1 VPTGAP
7 WRSRLDRW
15 QRRHAYGAFAVAVG
29 RKFVDD
35 RAGGFAALIAYYAF
49 FSIFPLLLAL
59 TSILGFALHDDPELQ
74 AKIVD
79 SVFAEL
85 PVVGPQIRENVGA
98 LTGNAPALVV
108 GAALALWAGLGVTL
122 ALNRAFDRV
131 WAVPYMRRRH
141 YLAARAR
148 GLLLLAAIGAAL
160 VTSSVASGVAMSGGL
175 GSQVESV
182 VTVALSVGVDAV
194 VMALILLLAT
204 SRRTRVAEVL
214 PGALLCSGGLLLLQA
229 IGAAYVQATI
239 QRSSGTYGL
248 FAAVIGL
255 LSWLWLVAQ
264 LLLIAAEVN
273 AVRAE
278 RLWPRSL
285 VGQLTAADRLALE
298 RGAAMAQSDS
308 RQRITVTFDES

>member
-1 VPTGAP
+1 MA
-7 WRSRLDRW
+7 
-15 QRRHAYGAFAVAVG
+15 

-59 TSILGFALHDDPELQ
+59 TSILGFLLHDDPERQ

-85 PVVGPQIRENVGA
+85 PVVGPQIRENVSQLAGS
-98 LTGNAPALVV
+98 GPALVV
-108 GAALALWAGLGVTL
+108 GVVLALWAGVGITL
-122 ALNRAFDRV
+122 ALSRAFDRV
-131 WAVPYMRRRH
+131 WGVPQVRRRH

-160 VTSSVASGVAMSGGL
+160 VASSVAGGVALAGEL
-175 GSQVESV
+175 GSQVGAVVSV
-182 VTVALSVGVDAV
+182 TLSLAVDAT
-194 VMALILLLAT
+194 VMALVFLLAT
-204 SRRTRVAEVL
+204 SRRTRLAEVL
-214 PGALLCSGGLLLLQA
+214 LGVMLCTGGLLVLQA
-229 IGAAYVQATI
+229 VGAAYVQATI
-239 QRSSGTYGL
+239 QRATATYGL

-264 LLLIAAEVN
+264 LVVVCAEVN
-273 AVRAE
+273 AVRVG

-285 VGQLTAADRLALE
+285 GGPLTTADQRVLE
-298 RGAAMAQSDS
+298 RAAAMAKSDP
-308 RQRITVTFDES
+308 RQRIAVTFDEP